1 MAEENK
7 KQSEVQLTE
16 KQLNEINGGE
26 NIHIYKDEELMGNIP
41 MYGIH
46 NP

>member
-7 KQSEVQLTE
+7 KKSVEQLQE
-16 KQLNEINGGE
+16 EQLNEINGGE
-26 NIHIYKDEELMGNIP
+26 NLHIYKDGELMDNLP
-41 MYGIH
+41 MYGLH